1 MNEIEIELV
10 KDLLSEPKKIV
21 IIPHR
26 SPDGD
31 AMGSTLALHH
41 FLRKIGQ
48 QSQVI
53 APNEFP
59 HFLDWLP
66 GSDHVLVFEKERE
79 KTTEILKSAD
89 LIFVL
94 DFNALHRTGDMEQVL
109 NKLSVPFIMIDH
121 HQKPDNF
128 AAVTFSDTSAGST
141 CEMIY
146 RFISY
151 LDKEELIDKQ
161 IAGCIYTGIVTDTGS
176 FRFQSTT
183 SETHKIA
190 AKLIERGVENGVI
203 HSNLFDNNSYN
214 SLQLLGTALKNMKV
228 LYEHN
233 ASYITLTQ
241 EELDSHN
248 YVKGDTEGIVNYGL
262 SVKGVIF
269 TAIFIE
275 HRDENIIKI
284 SLRSK
289 GDFDVNQLAREH
301 FNGGGHINAAGGK
314 SHLTMDETIARF
326 LQIVQSIEIK

>member
-79 KTTEILKSAD
+79 KTTDILKSAD

-161 IAGCIYTGIVTDTGS
+161 IASCIYTGIVTDTGS

-228 LYEHN
+228 LYDHN

-241 EELDSHN
+241 DELDSHN

>member
-66 GSDHVLVFEKERE
+66 GADHVLVFEKERE

-121 HQKPDNF
+121 H
-128 AAVTFSDTSAGST
+128 
-141 CEMIY
+141 
-146 RFISY
+146 
-151 LDKEELIDKQ
+151 
-161 IAGCIYTGIVTDTGS
+161 
-176 FRFQSTT
+176 
-183 SETHKIA
+183 
-190 AKLIERGVENGVI
+190 
-203 HSNLFDNNSYN
+203 
-214 SLQLLGTALKNMKV
+214 
-228 LYEHN
+228 
-233 ASYITLTQ
+233 
-241 EELDSHN
+241 
-248 YVKGDTEGIVNYGL
+248 
-262 SVKGVIF
+262 
-269 TAIFIE
+269 
-275 HRDENIIKI
+275 
-284 SLRSK
+284 
-289 GDFDVNQLAREH
+289 
-301 FNGGGHINAAGGK
+301 
-314 SHLTMDETIARF
+314 
-326 LQIVQSIEIK
+326 